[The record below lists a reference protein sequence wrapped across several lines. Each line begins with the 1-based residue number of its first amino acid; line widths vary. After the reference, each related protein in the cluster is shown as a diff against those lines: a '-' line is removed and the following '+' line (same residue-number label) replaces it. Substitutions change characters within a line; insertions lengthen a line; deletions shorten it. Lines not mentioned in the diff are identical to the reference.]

1 MVTVALPFIIILV
14 FSLSLSLYLWLLSL
28 SPHSYCRRSSENA
41 THASTEN
48 TTHSSTENT
57 TSKNF
62 VQNQVKQ
69 EISVT
74 QDLFGCREKHRE
86 NKK

>member
-14 FSLSLSLYLWLLSL
+14 FSLSLSLCLWLLSL
-28 SPHSYCRRSSENA
+28 SPHSYCRR
-41 THASTEN
+41 STEN

-62 VQNQVKQ
+62 FQNQVKQ
-69 EISVT
+69 EISIT
-74 QDLFGCREKHRE
+74 QDLFGCREKHKE